1 MPAQHL
7 GRTPLDTL
15 NTFGVHAIARDL
27 WRVHALSDL
36 PGLVAQLQA
45 LAGPLPFVLGGGSN
59 LLLTGDVDAPM
70 VQVALR
76 GFRVVREDAQAVIVE
91 GAAGESWDALVS
103 WSLAAGLNG
112 LQNLALIPG
121 SVGAAPI
128 QNIGAYGVE
137 LRDCFDSLDAMDLRT
152 GRWRSF
158 DAAECA
164 FAYRHS
170 VFKTPDHTQWLV
182 CAVRFRLSRSAPLQ
196 LDYGDLRAE
205 LARTGHTAPSASDVA
220 EAVRAIRRRKLPD
233 PAVLGNAGSF
243 FKNPVISAQQAA
255 ALQSREPGLPCWPT
269 SGSEVKVSAAWMID
283 QCGWKGF
290 RDGDAGVHTAH
301 ALVLVNHGH
310 AQGRDILALALRIRD
325 AVHARFGVN
334 LEPEPVILGNATL

>member
-1 MPAQHL
+1 MPAEHL

-15 NTFGVHAIARDL
+15 NTFGVHAFARDL

-36 PGLVAQLQA
+36 PQLVAKLDA
-45 LAGPLPFVLGGGSN
+45 HPGPPPFVLGGGSN
-59 LLLTGDVDAPM
+59 LLLTGDVGVPV

-76 GFRVVREDAQAVIVE
+76 GFRVVRDEGDAVIVE

-103 WSLAAGLNG
+103 WSIAAGLNG

-121 SVGAAPI
+121 TVGAAPI

-137 LRDCFDSLDAMDLRT
+137 LRDCFDSLDAIDLRT
-152 GRWRSF
+152 GRWRRF
-158 DAAECA
+158 DAEECA

-170 VFKTPDHTQWLV
+170 VFKTSGQTHWLV
-182 CAVRFRLSRSAPLQ
+182 CAVRFRLLRSAPLQ
-196 LDYGDLRAE
+196 LDYGDLREE
-205 LARTGHTAPSASDVA
+205 LARAGCTTPSASDVA

-255 ALQSREPGLPCWPT
+255 TLQSREPGLPCWPA

-290 RDGDAGVHTAH
+290 REGDAGVHAAH

-325 AVHARFGVN
+325 SVRARFGVV